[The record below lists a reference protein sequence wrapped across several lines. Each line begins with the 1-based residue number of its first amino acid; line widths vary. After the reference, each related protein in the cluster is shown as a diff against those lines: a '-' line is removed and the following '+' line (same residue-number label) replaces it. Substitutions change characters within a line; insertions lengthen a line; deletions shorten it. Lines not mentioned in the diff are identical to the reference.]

1 MSHRTGRSL
10 RLAMVNLRFEPHGTF
25 DGLGDKAI
33 LLRFLKYPR
42 HSSKIL
48 EGRDHDPRLNDDL
61 GYLITAPCHFLELT
75 LRCRSETHQ
84 RQLGILSD
92 SEKRKHKADVDR
104 GNKKMFRRPL
114 PFPSL
119 ELRRSTDSDRGKSG
133 PLYLSRF
140 FFGPL
145 DFRFIIEDFCL
156 AHLTIFGLFVISIQ
170 PV

>member
-25 DGLGDKAI
+25 DRLGDKAI

-42 HSSKIL
+42 HSSKVL

-92 SEKRKHKADVDR
+92 SEKRKHKAGVDR
-104 GNKKMFRRPL
+104 GSKKMFRRPL
-114 PFPSL
+114 SFSSL
-119 ELRRSTDSDRGKSG
+119 ELRRRANTDSWKSG
-133 PLYLSRF
+133 PFYPSF
-140 FFGPL
+140 FFFAP
-145 DFRFIIEDFCL
+145 
-156 AHLTIFGLFVISIQ
+156 IS
-170 PV
+170 VS